1 MNTYEAVVILTTKIS
16 DEEKE
21 TVTNKISELISEHGE
36 VVSVDDWKT
45 KKLAYEIKHETEG
58 YYFLYNFKANPEFIA
73 EFERVLRID
82 TSVLKFMV
90 IKKEA

>member
-1 MNTYEAVVILTTKIS
+1 MNTYEAVIILTTKLADEETEAVKTKIS
-16 DEEKE
+16 D
-21 TVTNKISELISEHGE
+21 LISQNGE
-36 VVSVDDWKT
+36 VISVDDWKT

-58 YYFLYNFKANPEFIA
+58 HYFLYNFKANPEFIA

-82 TSVLKFMV
+82 TTVLKHMV

>member
-1 MNTYEAVVILTTKIS
+1 MNTYEAVVILTTKLS
-16 DEEKE
+16 DEEREAVK
-21 TVTNKISELISEHGE
+21 TKISDLIAKSGE
-36 VVSVDDWKT
+36 VISVDDWKSR
-45 KKLAYEIKHETEG
+45 KLAYEVKHETEG

-82 TSVLKFMV
+82 TSVLKHMV

>member
-21 TVTNKISELISEHGE
+21 AVVSKISDLIAKSGE
-36 VVSVDDWKT
+36 VISVDDWKT
-45 KKLAYEIKHETEG
+45 KKFAYEIKHETEG
-58 YYFLYNFKANPEFIA
+58 QYFLYNFKANPEFIA

-82 TSVLKFMV
+82 TSVLKHMV

>member
-1 MNTYEAVVILTTKIS
+1 MNTYEAVIILTTKLADEETEAVKTKIS
-16 DEEKE
+16 DL
-21 TVTNKISELISEHGE
+21 VSQNGE
-36 VVSVDDWKT
+36 VISVDDWKT

-58 YYFLYNFKANPEFIA
+58 HYFLYNFKANREFIA

-82 TSVLKFMV
+82 TTVLKHMV

>member
-1 MNTYEAVVILTTKIS
+1 MNTYEAVVILTTKLS
-16 DEEKE
+16 DEERE
-21 TVTNKISELISEHGE
+21 AVTAKISDLIAKSGE
-36 VVSVDDWKT
+36 VISVDDWKT

-58 YYFLYNFKANPEFIA
+58 VYFLYTFKANPDFVA

-82 TSVLKFMV
+82 TNVLKYMV